1 MTTPKAVFVALVAL
15 AVAQAIFYYPQ
26 LPGTVASHFDGAG
39 HPNGWSSKAEF
50 FGIMF
55 GMMALMGVVFLG
67 MPKAISL
74 VPDGVI
80 SLPNR
85 DYWLSEERRAGTMS
99 FISDRIAWL
108 GVATMLLILATT
120 QFTIDANLSHHP
132 ELPARCMWVLWAYLA
147 YTTVWTVHFIG
158 HFCRVRKQ
166 RSPA

>member
-1 MTTPKAVFVALVAL
+1 MTTPKAVFVALVAV

-55 GMMALMGVVFLG
+55 GMMAVMGVVFLG
-67 MPKAISL
+67 IPKAISR

-85 DYWLSEERRAGTMS
+85 DYWLSGERRAETMR
-99 FISDRIAWL
+99 FIDSQLSWI
-108 GVATMLLILATT
+108 GVATLLLIVAMT
-120 QFTIDANLSHHP
+120 QFTIDANLRPHP
-132 ELPARCMWVLWAYLA
+132 ELPTKFMWVFWVYMGYSA
-147 YTTVWTVHFIG
+147 VWTVHFVA
-158 HFCRVRKQ
+158 HFFRVRKQ